1 MVYVAKDTS
10 QGKPVEDP
18 LLLKKLL
25 VLPDSRTEHLP
36 GLLPL
41 VPGMPIILTQN
52 IAIELGLINGLN
64 GIFRQL
70 VYQVDCVSIYSLS
83 EAFPS
88 STQYIRRPLYAII
101 EITRSKI
108 ECNLEELQP
117 NLVPIPLLEQTFRVD
132 IGDILPKD
140 KKSKSN
146 NKTTCI
152 ATCASLLYHHT

>member
-70 VYQVDCVSIYSLS
+70 VYQVDCVSIDSLS

-101 EITRSKI
+101 ENYQIK
-108 ECNLEELQP
+108 N
-117 NLVPIPLLEQTFRVD
+117 
-132 IGDILPKD
+132 
-140 KKSKSN
+140 
-146 NKTTCI
+146 
-152 ATCASLLYHHT
+152 